1 VFFDSLDCSPAGDLA
16 FDLKRSPHKDKI
28 ERCAVEAQ
36 VWEVLRVFRFEG
48 LSELKWMGGLKTV
61 ALVLEREDPR
71 RRVLGWDGREG
82 EGGTGVV
89 VGEEDTV
96 GSEIRHVLWYVESL
110 RWEIEN
116 EGEGCWGGLKPNVQ
130 MWLW

>member
-1 VFFDSLDCSPAGDLA
+1 MA

-28 ERCAVEAQ
+28 ERCAVETQ
-36 VWEVLRVFRFEG
+36 VWEVLRVFRFEE

-61 ALVLEREDPR
+61 ALVLEREGPR

-82 EGGTGVV
+82 EGRTGVV

-96 GSEIRHVLWYVESL
+96 GGEIRHVLWYVESL

-116 EGEGCWGGLKPNVQ
+116 EGEGYWGGLKPNVQ